1 MAMKNFDA
9 VVDIINDS
17 IVDFTIVDDCVF
29 AIFNSYE
36 DVVDFLEDVI
46 WKLKNG
52 ETTQHTQS
60 RDCHNA
66 PLLANMIPQ
75 QVCIRSA
82 TTQKR
87 SLGVTVEY
95 GYSTDYAICD
105 NCDEIINMGG
115 GDMFDY
121 TEDGTIICWDC
132 LEEE

>member
-36 DVVDFLEDVI
+36 DVIDFLDDVI

-52 ETTQHTQS
+52 ELPNTHNLEIVTTLPS
-60 RDCHNA
+60 GEYD
-66 PLLANMIPQ
+66 
-75 QVCIRSA
+75 SA
-82 TTQKR
+82 TGMYSFSNYTEKEF
-87 SLGVTVEY
+87 GVTVEY

-105 NCDEIINMGG
+105 NCDDIINMGG